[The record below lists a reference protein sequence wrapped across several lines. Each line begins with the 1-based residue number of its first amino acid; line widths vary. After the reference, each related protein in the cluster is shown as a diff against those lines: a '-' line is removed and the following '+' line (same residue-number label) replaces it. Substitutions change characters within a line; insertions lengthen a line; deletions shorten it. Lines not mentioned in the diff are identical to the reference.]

1 MNSCVDIHQR
11 AYPDAHPHHP
21 PGLQSLSKAA
31 QPHSEYPTAGPSRGL
46 VSARIA
52 TMIVAW
58 TFVLV
63 GKSSRHP
70 PLVVYLNSTYMAINY
85 CRSLGCKTWQIAY
98 QNAQIISYKLV
109 ASTQVAEWFSCLA
122 VEAVEFAALKP
133 LLLKL
138 QSLHSLLP

>member
-1 MNSCVDIHQR
+1 MHIRIIRQAYKAFQKRLKRTANTQQR
-11 AYPDAHPHHP
+11 A
-21 PGLQSLSKAA
+21 LQ
-31 QPHSEYPTAGPSRGL
+31 E
-46 VSARIA
+46 
-52 TMIVAW
+52 AW
-58 TFVLV
+58 FRTFVLV

-70 PLVVYLNSTYMAINY
+70 PLVVYLNSTYMAISY
-85 CRSLGCKTWQIAY
+85 CGSLGYKTWQIAY